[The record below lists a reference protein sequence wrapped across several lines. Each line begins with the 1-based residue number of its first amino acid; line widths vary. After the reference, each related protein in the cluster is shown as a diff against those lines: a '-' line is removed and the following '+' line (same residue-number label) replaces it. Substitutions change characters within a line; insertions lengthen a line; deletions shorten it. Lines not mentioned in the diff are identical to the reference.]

1 MQEYLYRMKVV
12 EICFYNLINFGI
24 ENVSIKRTLHS
35 QYDPYSGINLLPEYW
50 SSCSHLEIMTLPSG
64 SIDDVDYILAC
75 HDPFASNG
83 PIEYGGTGELGQC
96 RNEQGVNIRHL
107 GGFYGTDNFDNGV
120 YVVEDW
126 QIIDREFNPSNEQSE
141 YNFDE
146 MVKEIRSVNDSIF
159 KYEEQ

>member
-1 MQEYLYRMKVV
+1 MGNRAVITIKEKNTPKEDWQSLYLHWNGGRDTV
-12 EICFYNLINFGI
+12 EPLLHVAKLYGIRCQDDSNYAIARLSQLIGN
-24 ENVSIKRTLHS
+24 TL
-35 QYDPYSGINLLPEYW
+35 
-50 SSCSHLEIMTLPSG
+50 
-64 SIDDVDYILAC
+64 
-75 HDPFASNG
+75 
-83 PIEYGGTGELGQC
+83 GGTLSLGVGTYKQ
-96 RNEQGVNIRHL
+96 L
-107 GGFYGTDNFDNGV
+107 DTDNFDNGV